1 VESLLSRDTE
11 RLFRALGNVNRS
23 PLGASALAGCPYPVD
38 RRRLAAL
45 LGFEGP
51 VENTL
56 DAVASGDYAL
66 ELAAALG
73 ALGASLSRFLTDLLL
88 WAARGAFLVGEGLS
102 QGSSFMP
109 QKQNPVLDLRGAE
122 ESR

>member
-1 VESLLSRDTE
+1 LWSSHTHHRPAQPSTLDHYLLGVESLLFRDTE

-23 PLGASALAGCPYPVD
+23 PLGASALAGCPYPVN

-66 ELAAALG
+66 ELAAAL
-73 ALGASLSRFLTDLLL
+73 
-88 WAARGAFLVGEGLS
+88 
-102 QGSSFMP
+102 QP
-109 QKQNPVLDLRGAE
+109 
-122 ESR
+122 